1 MIDVVAALIQEQG
14 RFLLCQR
21 PSHKARGLKW
31 EFPGGKIEKGETP
44 EQAII
49 RECSEELDIELSVQG
64 TAAMTLHHYPDIS
77 ICLTLLRC
85 TIISGTPKL
94 KEHIACAW
102 VSPGEAVEY
111 DLAPADRELLQ
122 MISF

>member
-1 MIDVVAALIQEQG
+1 MIDVVAALILEQD

-21 PSHKARGLKW
+21 PNSKARALKW
-31 EFPGGKIEKGETP
+31 EYPGGKIEEGETP

-49 RECSEELDIELSVQG
+49 RECSEELDIEVSVHG
-64 TAAMTLHHYPDIS
+64 TAAMTVYHYPDIS

-85 TIISGTPKL
+85 TVISGTPKL

-102 VSPGEAVEY
+102 VSPREAAEY